1 MQTDRKG
8 WSTTCPWFSPLP
20 SRPKGP
26 PRAEMHGRKE
36 HPELPMG
43 KRASRAE
50 QGFRVCEQRIVF
62 RSLSIRLPLCPSV
75 GRSVSSSTRSARV
88 CGPSSNR
95 VLLPGGREP
104 RSPRLRGPSPLP
116 EHSAGQGPTGR
127 VGRPARGWRSGTC
140 EAGSRAS
147 VQDIVS
153 HIHAELNLPPK
164 KKNGV
169 WFGGPFSA
177 PTLLIFLLKVK
188 FWGPILGPPG
198 PCFYLFSVHVLF
210 TGGAQACCSC
220 SFLLVVCLGAALLLV
235 V

>member
-1 MQTDRKG
+1 MVCL
-8 WSTTCPWFSPLP
+8 WSSPLL
-20 SRPKGP
+20 SRPKRL

-36 HPELPMG
+36 HPKLPMG
-43 KRASRAE
+43 KRASPGAE

-164 KKNGV
+164 KK
-169 WFGGPFSA
+169 
-177 PTLLIFLLKVK
+177 
-188 FWGPILGPPG
+188 
-198 PCFYLFSVHVLF
+198 
-210 TGGAQACCSC
+210 TGSG
-220 SFLLVVCLGAALLLV
+220 LGAHFRHPRC
-235 V
+235 